1 MFRSSGFFRG
11 DEPTMK
17 AAVELVGD
25 DNFTWDSDYPH
36 PDGTFPGASKRC
48 SRSRSPIGSDF

>member
-1 MFRSSGFFRG
+1 
-11 DEPTMK
+11 MK

-36 PDGTFPGASKRC
+36 PDGTYPWGVKAMLDQPIPDESRRKLFWDNGAR
-48 SRSRSPIGSDF
+48 IFNLD